1 MATLEKLFLK
11 GLKDS
16 YDKLDPKNENTI
28 YLCTDSR
35 ELFAGSLLFTG
46 GLRTYTGNLPTVPAT
61 EVLYFNVETGVGSY
75 YTGTEWKTAIH
86 ATITAITT
94 GADDNT
100 IPTAKAV
107 KDYVDELV
115 AEITGGSGIVT
126 DVGAKAG
133 ANGTI
138 VVTKGDGSTQDVG
151 LTGVAHD
158 VVYDSASLKLTI
170 PMVGGTDLVINLP
183 KDNFVESGAYNAA
196 TKAIDLTLKDGT
208 VVSIPAASLID
219 IYTSGS
225 GANDTV
231 SITVTDD
238 NKISATIKVDTT
250 GVLGIKADGTLTI
263 DLTAY
268 ATVTSV
274 EALQDAIDILNG
286 DATTA
291 GSVAKAL
298 ADAKAYADTLNTAMD
313 VRMSDAENAL
323 TWGTF

>member
-1 MATLEKLFLK
+1 MATLDKLFKK
-11 GLKDS
+11 GIKEN
-16 YDKLDPKNENTI
+16 YNKLDPKNENTI

-35 ELFAGSLLFTG
+35 ELFVGSLLFTG
-46 GLRTYTGNLPTVPAT
+46 GLRTYTGNLPTVPAV
-61 EVLYFNVETGVGSY
+61 EVLYFNTATGVGSY

-86 ATITAITT
+86 ATITAITS

-126 DVGAKAG
+126 DLATKADT
-133 ANGTI
+133 NGTL
-138 VVTKGDGSTQDVG
+138 VVTKGDGSTKDVA

-158 VVYDSASLKLTI
+158 ATYDSTNLKLTI
-170 PMVGGTDLVINLP
+170 PMVGKPNLVVNLP
-183 KDNFVESGAYNAA
+183 KDNFVESGAYNPT
-196 TKAIDLTLKDGT
+196 TKAIDLALKDGT

-219 IYTSGS
+219 VYTSGS

-231 SITVTDD
+231 SIMVTDD
-238 NKISATIKVDTT
+238 NKISATIKVDTSGAL
-250 GVLGIKADGTLTI
+250 GVKADGSLTI

-268 ATVTSV
+268 ATVSSV
-274 EALQDAIDILNG
+274 ESLQDAIDILNG
-286 DATTA
+286 SATTA

-298 ADAKAYADTLNTAMD
+298 ADAKAYADGLDTAMGT
-313 VRMSDAENAL
+313 RMSAAEDAL